1 MTPPLHP
8 TRLWALMVKESL
20 QIIRD
25 PSSMIIALVLPVV
38 LLLLFG
44 VGVSLDA
51 RDVRLAVVVPAP
63 TAITTSLVDSFAN
76 SPYFRVSELRDRSQA
91 EQGMV
96 NGLYRGAVLVADDF
110 DARAQKGSTAA
121 IQILLDGTDA
131 NTARLVKS
139 YAEGVWQIWLAH
151 EAMRT
156 GRAASLPIA
165 VQTRIWFN
173 PTLESRH
180 FLVPGLIA
188 INMTLVGTI
197 LTALV
202 VAREWERGTM
212 EAMIATPVGR
222 VELLLGK
229 VFPYFVLGMGGMAL
243 SVLLAMGLYGVPLRG
258 SVWVLALVSALF
270 LAGALNLG
278 LLISTIARNQ
288 FVAGQIAIVAAFLPA
303 FMLSG
308 FVFEPSS
315 MPGWIEALSHVVPA
329 RYFVTCLQTIFLAGD
344 VWSVILPN
352 AGALAL
358 IALILAGITLRR
370 TRKSLE

>member
-1 MTPPLHP
+1 MMPR
-8 TRLWALMVKESL
+8 RLWALIRKEVL
-20 QIIRD
+20 QIVRD
-25 PSSMIIALVLPVV
+25 PSSIVIALVLPVV

-44 VGVSLDA
+44 YGVSLDA
-51 RDVRLAVVVPAP
+51 RHVTLAVVVPEP
-63 TAITTSLVDSFAN
+63 TPRSASLVAAFAN
-76 SPYFRVSELRDRSQA
+76 SPYFRVDELRHRRPA
-91 EQGMV
+91 ED
-96 NGLYRGAVLVADDF
+96 GLVSGRYRGVVLVADDF
-110 DARAQKGSTAA
+110 DARAARGDATP
-121 IQILLDGTDA
+121 IQVLLDGTDA
-131 NTARLVKS
+131 NTARLVKA
-139 YAEGVWQIWLAH
+139 YAEGVWATWLGH
-151 EAMRT
+151 EARDR
-156 GRAASLPIA
+156 GIA
-165 VQTRIWFN
+165 LAVPVTAETRVWFN
-173 PTLESRH
+173 EALESRN

-212 EAMIATPVGR
+212 EAMIATPVGPI
-222 VELLLGK
+222 ELLAGK
-229 VFPYFVLGMGGMAL
+229 VLPYFVLGMGGMAL
-243 SVLLAMGLYGVPLRG
+243 SVAIALWLFQVPMRG
-258 SVWVLALVSALF
+258 SFWVLAVVSALF

-288 FVAGQIAIVAAFLPA
+288 FVAGQIAIVSAFLPA

-315 MPGWIEALSHVVPA
+315 MPVWIEALSHIVAA
-329 RYFVTCLQTIFLAGD
+329 RYFVTCLQTIFMAGD

-358 IALILAGITLRR
+358 IALVLALITLRR

>member
-1 MTPPLHP
+1 MISLR
-8 TRLWALMVKESL
+8 RLLALMRKEAL
-20 QIIRD
+20 QIVRD
-25 PSSMIIALVLPVV
+25 PSSMVIALVLPVV

-44 VGVSLDA
+44 YGVSLDA
-51 RDVRLAVVVPAP
+51 RQVTLAVVVSQP
-63 TAITTSLVDSFAN
+63 TPRTASLATAFAN
-76 SPYFRVSELRDRSQA
+76 STFFRVTEMRQRQPA
-91 EQGMV
+91 EA
-96 NGLYRGAVLVADDF
+96 GLVSGRFRGVVLMADDF
-110 DARAQKGSTAA
+110 DALAA
-121 IQILLDGTDA
+121 RGEAAPIQLLLDGTDA
-131 NTARLVKS
+131 NTARLVKG
-139 YAEGVWQIWLAH
+139 YAEGVWATWQQH
-151 EAMRT
+151 EAMAAGRT
-156 GRAASLPIA
+156 VTTPVTAE
-165 VQTRIWFN
+165 TRVWFN
-173 PTLESRH
+173 PAMESRN

-212 EAMIATPVGR
+212 EAMIATPVGA

-229 VFPYFVLGMGGMAL
+229 LVPYFVLGMGGMGMSVAL
-243 SVLLAMGLYGVPLRG
+243 ALALFKVPLVG
-258 SVWVLALVSALF
+258 SVWVLVTVSALF
-270 LAGALNLG
+270 LLGALGMG

-315 MPGWIEALSHVVPA
+315 MPAWIEVLSHVVAA

-344 VWSVILPN
+344 VWSVLLPN
-352 AGALAL
+352 GGALAL
-358 IALILAGITLRR
+358 IALIFLGLTLRR